1 MKSTKTAGKTAY
13 DKIQD
18 ARLKTHEKQSMGI
31 AHKSK
36 KPAKRSLSK

>member
-18 ARLKTHEKQSMGI
+18 ARLKTHEKQSVGI

-36 KPAKRSLSK
+36 KPAKRSSSK

>member
-1 MKSTKTAGKTAY
+1 MKPTKTAGKTAY

-36 KPAKRSLSK
+36 KPAKRSSSK